1 MTVIT
6 LYALFAED
14 IVMMTTSVDFDPY
27 FFSGLVIS
35 FILFLLELLL
45 QSCVVDDF
53 KYSFFFWLD
62 FVATFSLVIDIPWF
76 TDVIKYYLDQDQS
89 PYDLDVKPGVPISK
103 SNNANMIKVFKS
115 FRLIRLIR
123 ILKLYNYIVKSNADA
138 EEAKLREQQ
147 KMSSNA

>member
-6 LYALFAED
+6 LYALFSED
-14 IVMMTTSVDFDPY
+14 IVLMTTSVDFDPY

-76 TDVIKYYLDQDQS
+76 VDAIKLSMDQDQS
-89 PYDLDVKPGVPISK
+89 PYDMDVKPGHPISK
-103 SNNANMIKVFKS
+103 SSNAALMKVFKS

-123 ILKLYNYIVKSNADA
+123 ILKLYNYMVKSNADA